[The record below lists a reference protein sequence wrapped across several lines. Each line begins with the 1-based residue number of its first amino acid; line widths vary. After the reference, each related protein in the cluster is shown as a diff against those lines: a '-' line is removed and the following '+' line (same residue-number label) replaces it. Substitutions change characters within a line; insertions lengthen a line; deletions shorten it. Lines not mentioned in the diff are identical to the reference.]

1 MLDLAP
7 VSYAIGLVVAGLGAV
22 MAIPA
27 FVEFLEGS
35 AAAGDFL
42 YCGAVSIAFGA
53 LFAIPFHGQ
62 RSARL
67 SVRQTLI
74 LVAAIWIA
82 VPVFG
87 SLPFL
92 AAEEGLSVTDAFF
105 EAMSGFTTTGS
116 TVLGDLEHR
125 PTGILLWRGLLQ
137 WIGGIV
143 VVMVAILFLPR
154 IGVGGMA
161 LFRSSLG
168 AGTDDVQPRIRSVFV
183 LTCMAYGILSLLCA
197 LTYLSFDL
205 EPLEAFVLAMTTI
218 ATGGFGT
225 RDSSFAEY
233 PPAIEY
239 AAILFMLLASLPFL
253 RYVQILEGRL
263 RPLLRD
269 SQVKAFLLAAAAA
282 SAMLA
287 VWLVMTSEAG
297 WEPAIRKSLF
307 NGISIL
313 TGTGYVS
320 AGYDGW
326 GGFAVTLFL
335 LIGLIG
341 GCAGSTTCSIKVF
354 RFQVLL
360 ASLSAEIRRV
370 RNPRGVYTPRYEREA
385 IPQDVIASVSGF
397 LFLFVA
403 SLITLTI
410 LLSMTGLDLLTA
422 ASGAATA
429 LANVGP
435 GLGPI
440 IGPEGNFASLP
451 DASKWLLTF
460 GMLLGRLEILGVLVL
475 FQLSFWR
482 S

>member
-7 VSYAIGLVVAGLGAV
+7 VSYAIGLVVAGLGTV

-27 FVEFLEGS
+27 LVEFLEGS

-42 YCGAVSIAFGA
+42 YCSAVSIAFGA

-197 LTYLSFDL
+197 LTYLSFD
-205 EPLEAFVLAMTTI
+205 PLEAFVLAMTTI

-269 SQVKAFLLAAAAA
+269 SQVKAFLLAAASA

-297 WEPAIRKSLF
+297 LEPAIRKSLF

-313 TGTGYVS
+313 TGTGYAS

-370 RNPRGVYTPRYEREA
+370 RNPRGIYTPRYEREA

-482 S
+482 N

>member
-7 VSYAIGLVVAGLGAV
+7 VSYAIGLCVAVLGAI
-22 MAIPA
+22 MALPA
-27 FVEFLEGS
+27 LVEFLEGS
-35 AAAGDFL
+35 PAAGGFL
-42 YCGAVSIAFGA
+42 YCGAISVAFGA

-62 RSARL
+62 RSAQL
-67 SVRQTLI
+67 SVRQALVLI
-74 LVAAIWIA
+74 AALWIA

-92 AAEEGLSVTDAFF
+92 ATIENLTLTDAVF

-116 TVLGDLEHR
+116 TVLDDLESR
-125 PTGILLWRGLLQ
+125 PSGILVWRGLLQ
-137 WIGGIV
+137 WIGGIAV
-143 VVMVAILFLPR
+143 VVVAILFLPR

-161 LFRSSLG
+161 LFRGSLG
-168 AGTDDVQPRIRSVFV
+168 AATEDVQPRFRSVFV
-183 LTCMAYGILSLLCA
+183 LTCIAYGILSLLCA

-205 EPLEAFVLAMTTI
+205 KPLEAIVLAMTTV

-225 RDSSFAEY
+225 RDASFAEY
-233 PPAIEY
+233 PPSVEY
-239 AAILFMLLASLPFL
+239 AAIVFMLLASLPFL
-253 RYVQILEGRL
+253 RYVQLLEGRI
-263 RPLLRD
+263 RPMLRD
-269 SQVKAFLLAAAAA
+269 SQIRAFLIAAGTA

-287 VWLVMTSEAG
+287 IWLLATTEAG
-297 WEPAIRKSLF
+297 LEHAVRKSLF
-307 NGISIL
+307 NGVSIL
-313 TGTGYVS
+313 TGTGYAS
-320 AGYDGW
+320 AGYDNW

-341 GCAGSTTCSIKVF
+341 GCAGSTTCSVKVF

-360 ASLSAEIRRV
+360 ASLSAELRRI
-370 RNPRGVYTPRYEREA
+370 RNPRGVFTARYEGEE
-385 IPQDVIASVSGF
+385 IPRNVVSSVSGF
-397 LFLFVA
+397 FFLFVV

-410 LLSMTGLDLLTA
+410 LLSMAGLDLLTA

-435 GLGPI
+435 GLGPT

-451 DASKWLLTF
+451 DPAKWLLTF

-482 S
+482 D